1 MLLDIPDELVWHTLL
16 AYQLANTRGATNNDL
31 EYSAMLEK
39 LVAEKVLEFIRKK
52 VCNL

>member
-1 MLLDIPDELVWHTLL
+1 MKIDIPDEIVGHTLL
-16 AYQLANTRGATNNDL
+16 AYQLANTRGATNKDL

-39 LVAEKVLEFIRKK
+39 LVAEKVLELIRKK